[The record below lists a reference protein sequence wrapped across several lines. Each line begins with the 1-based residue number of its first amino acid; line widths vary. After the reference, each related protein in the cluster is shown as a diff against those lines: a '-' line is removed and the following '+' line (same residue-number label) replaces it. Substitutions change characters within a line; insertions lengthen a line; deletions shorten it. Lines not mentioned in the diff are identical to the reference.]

1 MIFSHSYGIIYLFC
15 GELPQAKGHDVM
27 ELTERTKRT
36 DPRRYYQGQPGCEN
50 VIVQIAGVN
59 VLVWAPTGE
68 NGKYLFLLQERSDGF
83 YGAIG
88 GAIDLFVNSKN
99 QVVDFEGYEIA
110 LAREFREETGH
121 DLLEQPGTWLFLD
134 FVMSQVDYP
143 RHPSVH
149 GASLYFSTQSTPQRI
164 QRYASGGSKEGNIV
178 ILDTT
183 QVLQALQ
190 AGKVSPNTE
199 PALRKLLQNWCILPV
214 EG

>member
-1 MIFSHSYGIIYLFC
+1 MLGTR
-15 GELPQAKGHDVM
+15 V
-27 ELTERTKRT
+27 
-36 DPRRYYQGQPGCEN
+36 DPRQFYQGQNPGCKRALF
-50 VIVQIAGVN
+50 QIAGVN
-59 VLVWAPTGE
+59 LLVWSPTGE

-149 GASLYFSTQSTPQRI
+149 GASLYFSTQSAPQRI

>member
-1 MIFSHSYGIIYLFC
+1 MLGTR
-15 GELPQAKGHDVM
+15 V
-27 ELTERTKRT
+27 
-36 DPRRYYQGQPGCEN
+36 DPRQFYQGQNPGCKH
-50 VIVQIAGVN
+50 VLFQIAGVN
-59 VLVWAPTGE
+59 LLVWSPTGE